1 MSDDDT
7 RYSTLLQNLEN
18 CIRKFPGRTSSFR
31 NQSKKQKEKT
41 SKERDLFRKLTVKF
55 AGTNKDE
62 QVAFLLS
69 QAETISSKLDVVKAS
84 LNLIPKLPDFKELK
98 KTSRRSYRGIYS
110 LIDKI
115 VSLAAG
121 SNQPQSQ
128 LKLLEARWMHV
139 HKLPLMPYTM
149 NFKTL
154 LFSIDKLPWTVEE
167 DDNNLLAK
175 QSHEGILCRRLLE
188 KLLGNSKQKQL
199 TFLMHQARFINRRT
213 YVTQALKTIPILPKY
228 SELTKNERRPFAHVH
243 SLVENVLQIA
253 AGSASKEVQLKLL
266 EDRWLLTH
274 KVALKVT

>member
-7 RYSTLLQNLEN
+7 RYKTLLQNLEN

-31 NQSKKQKEKT
+31 NQSKKQKEKI

-62 QVAFLLS
+62 QFAFLLS

-84 LNLIPKLPDFKELK
+84 LNLIPKVPDFKELK
-98 KTSRRSYRGIYS
+98 KTNRKTYRGIYS

-121 SNQPQSQ
+121 SDQPKNQ
-128 LKLLEARWMHV
+128 LKLLEARWMHL

-154 LFSIDKLPWTVEE
+154 LLSIDKLP
-167 DDNNLLAK
+167 
-175 QSHEGILCRRLLE
+175 
-188 KLLGNSKQKQL
+188 
-199 TFLMHQARFINRRT
+199 
-213 YVTQALKTIPILPKY
+213 
-228 SELTKNERRPFAHVH
+228 
-243 SLVENVLQIA
+243 
-253 AGSASKEVQLKLL
+253 
-266 EDRWLLTH
+266 
-274 KVALKVT
+274 